1 MFAGVRGSRFPTL
14 RKGSFWAKKLPVVG
28 KYLHVLSIGLQNTL
42 VYRVNFLF
50 RAAFSLIPL
59 GATLF
64 LWRAIYAGKAPG
76 ELINGYTLAQ
86 MISYYLVLTLVDA
99 FTAVA
104 EDDWQI
110 AADIKDGQISQFL
123 LKPIDYLRYR
133 VCLYASGRVTYT
145 TCALVPVTIFIIC
158 QRDSFVGPTDSG
170 ALGLTLVATL
180 LAGLLQFFIAYT
192 VAMLAFWV
200 LDVSTFI
207 FAQFALEHIASGH
220 LFPLDILPPWLAQV
234 LLLSPYPYLAYFPVG
249 IYLGRITG
257 PALWQG
263 LAVQV
268 FWVGA
273 GYVLARSVFN
283 RGLRK
288 YSAVGG

>member
-1 MFAGVRGSRFPTL
+1 M
-14 RKGSFWAKKLPVVG
+14 G

-59 GATLF
+59 AATLF

-86 MISYYLVLTLVDA
+86 MTSYYLVLTLVDA

-145 TCALVPVTIFIIC
+145 TCALVPVALFIIC
-158 QRDSFVGPTDSG
+158 QRDGFVGPADWG
-170 ALGLTLVATL
+170 ALGLTFLATL

-207 FAQFALEHIASGH
+207 FTQFAFEHIASGH
-220 LFPLDILPPWLAQV
+220 LFPLDILPPWLAQA
-234 LLLSPYPYLAYFPVG
+234 LLLTPYPYLAYFPVG
-249 IYLGRITG
+249 VYLGRITG

-263 LAVQV
+263 LAVQT

-273 GYVLARSVFN
+273 GYVLARFIFN